1 VLYGIFRYLRL
12 IHVENI
18 GGAPEELILT
28 DRPLLIN
35 LLLWGLFAIVILYV
49 GQ

>member
-1 VLYGIFRYLRL
+1 MSLDAREEVSAQRPDPT
-12 IHVENI
+12 
-18 GGAPEELILT
+18 APEELILT